1 MVRHRQPGDESYDSC
16 LDPSAV
22 GQTTSCP
29 GRGMIGARFQAVR
42 KALRNCCSRS
52 WGRVTSTT
60 ENSGKRFKT
69 RDADSPKS
77 RSRVSRHE
85 KPAATV
91 ASTKLLLLKAPQPRA
106 CAVPASILNSF
117 RSRTSLLGM
126 LTSSSHMW
134 DVELFCRNLHDFS
147 NSLVGKWSV
156 SLLNF
161 FHAHAFCQARQ
172 DEGN

>member
-1 MVRHRQPGDESYDSC
+1 VRHRQLGDESYDSC

-91 ASTKLLLLKAPQPRA
+91 ASTNLLLFKAPQPRA
-106 CAVPASILNSF
+106 CVVSASMPNCF
-117 RSRTSLLGM
+117 RSRTNLLGM
-126 LTSSSHMW
+126 LTPSNHMG
-134 DVELFCRNLHDFS
+134 DVELLCRNFHDFR
-147 NSLVGKWSV
+147 NSLVGKWRIP
-156 SLLNF
+156 LLNF
-161 FHAHAFCQARQ
+161 FDTHAFCKARQ